1 MLDYDEDSGT
11 IFKFVLSYWLD
22 ENIVQSKYP
31 IWKTDFKQQYGII
44 YLQL

>member
-11 IFKFVLSYWLD
+11 IFKFVLAYWLD
-22 ENIVQSKYP
+22 QSIDQSNHP